1 MHLSR
6 DAQCRRLSRRVSF
19 PVSSSD
25 IRRWALASAL
35 PPEPPPREFVDADYA
50 TTRWGGL
57 VAPREFNP
65 FAWMVAERAGPDVQ
79 VARDDPD
86 LTEIVLDIKGPY
98 LKFQLNGDC
107 ALSTGCRCDL
117 ARRQ

>member
-1 MHLSR
+1 VPPAEQAGVVPGL
-6 DAQCRRLSRRVSF
+6 L
-19 PVSSSD
+19 
-25 IRRWALASAL
+25 IRYPAVGTGRAL

-86 LTEIVLDIKGPY
+86 LTEIVLDIEGPY